1 MLDEKHWENL
11 TYSLHNLGLAL
22 ANKVS
27 LTGVSR
33 EMFIDEVVVTLG
45 EAIKKRPTM
54 TIGES
59 VEQANKILK
68 TYGRDMYNV
77 REGQYE

>member
-22 ANKVS
+22 ADRVK

-33 EMFIDEVVVTLG
+33 EMFIDEVVVTLSA
-45 EAIKKRPTM
+45 EIKKRPKMTM
-54 TIGES
+54 GES
-59 VEQANKILK
+59 VECANEILK

-77 REGQYE
+77 